1 MFWAPIRGIETD
13 FDYIFDAV
21 ASGKKC
27 SVTND
32 CKKYSFA
39 YISDVFKA
47 IIHSFVDIE
56 GGKCFNVASQNAV
69 ASAGMLATILND
81 IYNAQI
87 EITSDSNDKTD
98 FCAMNSNKITEYG
111 CFPSITLETALELCV
126 ISRMRNKK
134 RQGFRTHTTAD

>member
-1 MFWAPIRGIETD
+1 MFNCFAQSDKTSLTVLRTGVVLGADSGIETD

-69 ASAGMLATILND
+69 ASAGMLADNSKRYL
-81 IYNAQI
+81 Q
-87 EITSDSNDKTD
+87 
-98 FCAMNSNKITEYG
+98 CA
-111 CFPSITLETALELCV
+111 
-126 ISRMRNKK
+126 
-134 RQGFRTHTTAD
+134 D